1 MKLHEVTKL
10 KKHCHVPEVTTSKIN
25 YQMKRKKNKN
35 KKLTQ
40 GLPNQHE
47 IQR

>member
-1 MKLHEVTKL
+1 MLR
-10 KKHCHVPEVTTSKIN
+10 KHFHVPEVTKSKIN
-25 YQMKRKKNKN
+25 YQMERKKNKY